1 MNRREALAA
10 LVSLPS
16 VTRIQSVPANA
27 DDVIVAEVDHAV
39 SIETAELL
47 KAHLQDVWPDRKIV
61 VLEKSIQIK
70 LVPR

>member
-27 DDVIVAEVDHAV
+27 DDVIVVEVDHAI
-39 SIETAELL
+39 SIETQERI
-47 KAHLQDVWPDRKIV
+47 KAHLQKVWPDRKIV
-61 VLEKSIQIK
+61 VLDKSIQIK
-70 LVPR
+70 LVPK